1 MAKVSISEAARLAGV
16 SRSHLYASFINTGKI
31 SVETIEDA
39 TGKPQKQIDTSELQ
53 RVFGNLKPK
62 TEDSARTGQS
72 RTSADT
78 IEDSEDTGQDSRTI
92 AVLSERVHG
101 LEALLTAKSEAL
113 EQSQAE
119 CVRLLGIVEQ
129 QTRLLTHQTAPAA
142 ASRGRNWTPWALMV
156 LLTAILAY
164 VVIMQFQLVESEPAP
179 DTKPTPS
186 EQPSPRHYWQPEDTT

>member
-16 SRSHLYASFINTGKI
+16 SRSHLYASFIKTGKI

-53 RVFGNLKPK
+53 RVFGNPK
-62 TEDSARTGQS
+62 ARTEDSARTGHS

-78 IEDSEDTGQDSRTI
+78 IEDSKDAGQDSYTV

-101 LEALLTAKSEAL
+101 LEALLSAKSEAR

-129 QTRLLTHQTAPAA
+129 QTRLLTHQTAPET
-142 ASRGRNWTPWALMV
+142 SRSRNWTIWVLIA
-156 LLTAILAY
+156 LLTAILAS
-164 VVIMQFQLVESEPAP
+164 VVVMQFQIVESESA
-179 DTKPTPS
+179 DTKPTPQ
-186 EQPSPRHYWQPEDTT
+186 EQSSPRHYWEPGSST